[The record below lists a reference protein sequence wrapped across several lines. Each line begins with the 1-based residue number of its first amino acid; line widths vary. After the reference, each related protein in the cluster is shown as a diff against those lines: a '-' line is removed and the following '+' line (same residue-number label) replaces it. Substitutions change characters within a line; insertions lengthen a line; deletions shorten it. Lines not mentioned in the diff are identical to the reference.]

1 MAKIDKKEAER
12 LESLVPNKKFCPA
25 PFMHT
30 YINSNNRGYK
40 LCCMSHI
47 VGRWD
52 TEQSLK
58 EQHEE
63 FWTGE
68 TMQNIRQDFLDG
80 KMPES
85 CEWWCGRWEKEGIY
99 HKSDRLDFIKRYELE
114 LKAGFTEVNWDITH
128 GTLEFQKPV
137 DIDLR
142 PSKMC
147 NLKCRSCNSLWSDKI
162 EQEVLANPEI
172 QGWSHWDMVTQS
184 PNAMRKAKQIDYSDP
199 KFDVVSNLDFSN
211 VFRLKMSGGETLV
224 DPRVYNIMKK
234 LVDSGEAKNVR
245 LHQITNCTSLPSR
258 IYDLLA
264 QFKEVSFNISVD
276 GVKETDEFLRDGT
289 RWDRKQKV
297 FDKIFTLPNLK
308 WAGIMHVFQP
318 VSAFQVKRN
327 VEWFLEGYRKY
338 TKQHN
343 GVTFNPIVDPWYLSV
358 SWLDE
363 DHKDYIRQQVKECI
377 TEFNMCKQEQQWF
390 DLLHSELDKTQ
401 TDERRKRY
409 ANDYVRAELALDK
422 IRNTSSLTIE
432 PMLQRYFDRYD
443 PNNVTHGDKTGRPG
457 AHFDGKPKPTV

>member
-30 YINSNNRGYK
+30 YINANNRGYK
-40 LCCMSHI
+40 LCCMSHVI
-47 VGRWD
+47 GRWD
-52 TEQSLK
+52 TESSLK
-58 EQHEE
+58 DQHEE
-63 FWTGE
+63 FWSGK
-68 TMQNIRQDFLDG
+68 TMQEIRQSFLDG
-80 KMPES
+80 KMPQS
-85 CEWWCGRWEKEGIY
+85 CEWWCGRWESEGIY
-99 HKSDRLDFIKRYELE
+99 HKSDRLDYIKRYELE
-114 LKAGFTEVNWDITH
+114 LKEGFTDIHWDIEK
-128 GTLEFQKPV
+128 GTLEFEKPV

-142 PSKMC
+142 PSKLC
-147 NLKCRSCNSLWSDKI
+147 NLKCRSCNSLWSNQI

-184 PNAMRKAKQIDYSDP
+184 KNAMRKAQQIDYEDP
-199 KFDVVSNLDFSN
+199 KFDVVSNLDFSK
-211 VFRLKMSGGETLV
+211 VFRLKMSGGETLI

-234 LVDSGEAKNVR
+234 IVDSGEAGNVR

-276 GVKETDEFLRDGT
+276 GVGATDEFLRDGT
-289 RWDRKQKV
+289 KWDKKQKV

-318 VSAFQVKRN
+318 ISAFQVKRN
-327 VEWFLEGYRKY
+327 VEWFLKGSRKY
-338 TKQHN
+338 SNKHN

-358 SWLDE
+358 SWLDD
-363 DHKDYIRQQVKECI
+363 DHKDYIRQQVQECI
-377 TEFNMCKQEQQWF
+377 VEFDMNKDEQQWF
-390 DLLHSELDKTQ
+390 DLLHSELNKTQ
-401 TDERRKRY
+401 IDERKARY
-409 ANDYVRAELALDK
+409 ANDFVRAELALNK
-422 IRNTSSLTIE
+422 IRGTDTVTLE

-443 PNNVTHGDKTGRPG
+443 AKNVTEGSRPG
-457 AHFDGKPKPTV
+457 AHFDGKPKPTA

>member
-12 LESLVPNKKFCPA
+12 LQSLVPNKKFCPA

-30 YINSNNRGYK
+30 YINANNRGYK
-40 LCCMSHI
+40 LCCMSHVI
-47 VGRWD
+47 GRWD
-52 TEQSLK
+52 TESSLK
-58 EQHEE
+58 DQHEE
-63 FWTGE
+63 FWKSE
-68 TMQNIRQDFLDG
+68 TMQEIRQAFLDG
-80 KMPES
+80 KMPEP

-99 HKSDRLDFIKRYELE
+99 HKSDRLDYIKRYELE
-114 LKAGFTEVNWDITH
+114 LKEGFTDIHWDIVK
-128 GTLEFQKPV
+128 GTLEFEKPV

-142 PSKMC
+142 PSKLC
-147 NLKCRSCNSLWSDKI
+147 NLKCRSCNSLWSNQI

-184 PNAMRKAKQIDYSDP
+184 KTSMRKAQQIDYSDP
-199 KFDVVSNLDFSN
+199 KFDVVSNLDFSK
-211 VFRLKMSGGETLV
+211 VFRLKMSGGETLI

-234 LVDSGEAKNVR
+234 IVESGEAKNVR

-276 GVKETDEFLRDGT
+276 GVGATDEFLRDGT
-289 RWDRKQKV
+289 KWDKKQKV

-318 VSAFQVKRN
+318 VSAFQVKKN
-327 VEWFLEGYRKY
+327 VKWFLEGYRKY
-338 TKQHN
+338 TRQHN

-358 SWLDE
+358 SWLDD

-377 TEFNMCKQEQQWF
+377 DEFKMCKEEQQWF

-401 TDERRKRY
+401 TDERRIRY
-409 ANDYVRAELALDK
+409 ANDFVRAELALNK
-422 IRNTSSLTIE
+422 IRGTDTLTIE

-443 PNNVTHGDKTGRPG
+443 PNNVTEGSRPG
-457 AHFDGKPKPTV
+457 AHFDGKPKPTA